1 MPLSEWE
8 SRTVRANGQRIH
20 VRIAGSSGP
29 MVLLCHGFP
38 ESWYSWR
45 HQLDALASAGF
56 RAVAMDMRGY
66 GRSSKPAE
74 VAAYRITELV
84 ADCVGVVEALGEPT
98 AVIVGHDLGAPVAW
112 TAAWTRPD
120 VFRAVVG
127 LSVPFGGRGLA
138 AVPGSPF
145 GELRPTVAHRQLAGP
160 DMLFYQDYFSL
171 PGDIAAREVEQDLRS
186 WLIAG
191 LYSLSADR
199 PLPPELAGVDLTSLP
214 EDMVREFVRSAMCV
228 PQGSTFASVLERPEK
243 LPGWLGED
251 DLEFYVSEFEHGG
264 LNAPLNFYRNADVDW
279 EVLGQYQDKPVTV
292 PALFIG
298 GDRDVVTIWSQ
309 EAIARAEEA
318 LTDLRGSI
326 ILRNC
331 GHWIMQ
337 EQPDAVNKELLVF
350 LQDLS

>member
-1 MPLSEWE
+1 MTRPGWE
-8 SRTVRANGQRIH
+8 SRTVRSNGQRIH

-45 HQLDALASAGF
+45 HQLDALASAGY
-56 RAVAMDMRGY
+56 RAVAIDMPGY
-66 GRSSKPAE
+66 GRSSKPTD

-84 ADCVGVVEALGEPT
+84 EDCVGVVEALGEST

-127 LSVPFGGRGLA
+127 LSVPFGARGLA
-138 AVPGSPF
+138 CLPGDPF
-145 GELRPTVAHRQLAGP
+145 GDVRPSVAHRELAGP
-160 DMLFYQDYFSL
+160 DLLFYQEYFAL
-171 PGDIAAREVEQDLRS
+171 PGGVAAREAEQDLRA
-186 WLIAG
+186 WLTAG

-199 PLPPELAGVDLTSLP
+199 PLAPELAGVDLTTLP
-214 EDMVREFVRSAMCV
+214 KDMLREFVRGAMCV
-228 PQGSTFASVLERPEK
+228 PRGGTFANLLERPER
-243 LPGWLGED
+243 LPAWLGEEALD
-251 DLEFYVSEFEHGG
+251 FYVAELEYSG
-264 LNAPLNFYRNADVDW
+264 LTAPLSYYRVSELDW
-279 EVLGQYQDKPVTV
+279 EILGQFQGKPVTV

-309 EAIARAEEA
+309 QAIERAKEAVPG
-318 LTDLRGSI
+318 LRGSI
-326 ILRNC
+326 IVPDC

-337 EQPDAVNKELLVF
+337 EQPEAVNRELLAF
-350 LQDLS
+350 LQGL